1 MGFQKY
7 LQNEN
12 GLRIRIRV
20 RVIRNKNE
28 HYVEYNTILIEIAI
42 HR

>member
-12 GLRIRIRV
+12 GLRISV